1 MKPELIFSRRSKK
14 FKLLGD
20 VFINIDSKKNRN
32 IFSQNGVK
40 NIEMMIT
47 CIKIFFTSK
56 FFDYPISRVIDDIK
70 NDKRLKHFMKIHGE
84 TPSEGQVYEYL
95 SRYPPETYNKIA
107 NSFFKLFFKTNK
119 RKKSRLIVDSTPVEC
134 DINII
139 KKYVTPERLEKLDLD
154 FGYSTTKGHYIGFK
168 VTVVL
173 EEDSL
178 CPISVL
184 IHSGAKHDSVI
195 FDEILKE
202 LKRRRLLKKKQE
214 ILFDK
219 GYFSY
224 YNYLKGVN
232 EYNIVP
238 IIFPKGVFKLS
249 KLEGKMS
256 TSLDIFKDKKTLKE
270 SKALYLELTRKL
282 YSCLENWK
290 DLKPIRGIIEDFFKV
305 GKDAFGL
312 GKFHS
317 YTQKSMRK
325 NIYLCILLTAIVV
338 QQGFNTKTEL
348 QQLAEGRIDKKPV
361 KSRKSK
367 KSKKDK
373 EKIKKEEV
381 VEETDSQSTLN
392 VKIVKQSTLDVS
404 T

>member
-1 MKPELIFSRRSKK
+1 MKPDLIFSRRSKK
-14 FKLLGD
+14 FKLLEN
-20 VFINIDSKKNRN
+20 VYINIDSKKNRN

-40 NIEMMIT
+40 NIQMMIT
-47 CIKIFFTSK
+47 CMKIFFMSK
-56 FFDYPISRVIDDIK
+56 FFDYPISRVIENIK

-84 TPSEGQVYEYL
+84 TPTEGQVYEYL
-95 SRYPPETYNKIA
+95 SRYSPETYNKIA
-107 NSFFKLFFKTNK
+107 NSFFKLFSKTNK
-119 RKKSRLIVDSTPVEC
+119 RKISRLIVDATPVEC

-139 KKYVTPERLEKLDLD
+139 KEYVTPERLEKLDLN
-154 FGYSTTKGHYIGFK
+154 FGYSTTKGHFIGFK

-178 CPISVL
+178 SPISVL
-184 IHSGAKHDSVI
+184 IHSGAKNDSKI
-195 FDEILKE
+195 YDEVLEE
-202 LKRRRLLKKKQE
+202 LKRRRLLKEKQE

-224 YNYLKGVN
+224 DNYIKGIN
-232 EYNIVP
+232 EYHIVP
-238 IIFPKGVFKLS
+238 IIFPRGNFKLS
-249 KLEGKMS
+249 KLEGRMS
-256 TSLDIFKDKKTLKE
+256 TRLDIFKDKNTLEAAK
-270 SKALYLELTRKL
+270 KLYLELTTKL
-282 YSCLENWK
+282 YKYLENWK

-338 QQGFNTKTEL
+338 QQGFNTKTKL
-348 QQLAEGRIDKKPV
+348 QQLAEGRIDKKPI
-361 KSRKSK
+361 KSRKAK

-373 EKIKKEEV
+373 EKPKVEEV
-381 VEETDSQSTLN
+381 VEEMKGQTRLP
-392 VKIVKQSTLDVS
+392 VKIVKQSNLEFFA
-404 T
+404 